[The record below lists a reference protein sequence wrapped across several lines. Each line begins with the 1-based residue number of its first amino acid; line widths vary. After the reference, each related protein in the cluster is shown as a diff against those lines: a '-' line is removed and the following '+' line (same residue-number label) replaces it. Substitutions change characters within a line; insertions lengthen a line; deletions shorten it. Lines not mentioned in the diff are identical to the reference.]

1 VLNLPEEKA
10 PKTVNEEVMNIEASE
25 EAAQD
30 YIRIIKEEECEEE
43 FFDWF

>member
-1 VLNLPEEKA
+1 LPEEKA
-10 PKTVNEEVMNIEASE
+10 PKVVNEEEEVINIEASE